1 MQKTPRFNEEDV
13 AFFASQAT
21 LKGCLH
27 KDCGQATLKGGLLL
41 DCCYELAT
49 AA

>member
-1 MQKTPRFNEEDV
+1 M

-41 DCCYELAT
+41 VCCQATLKGCLGVSYELAT